1 MPAAYSN
8 SVYALDDYKRKM
20 VEENKGFIHHMTNT
34 ILNLY
39 PDIPRDQY
47 DDIFQDATIDFI
59 KCLKEYDSS
68 KSKITSYSSIKI
80 LQEHKRRM
88 NRYIRNKNILGE
100 YYFDDIVHK
109 NDYDDDTL
117 DINYVMYDKQEDFN
131 HEDYIIDNIIKTD
144 ILKQLK
150 EKFSLEQL
158 DMIELY
164 LMKDTKQTDIARKY
178 GITRQRVGQII
189 DKFRKESQELMI
201 ENGVYKQ

>member
-1 MPAAYSN
+1 MPATYPN
-8 SVYALDDYKRKM
+8 SVYALDNTKQQILEK
-20 VEENKGFIHHMTNT
+20 NIGFIHHMTNT
-34 ILNLY
+34 IINLY
-39 PDIPRDQY
+39 DLPRDQY

-59 KCLKEYDSS
+59 KSLKEYDPS

-109 NDYDDDTL
+109 NNYDDETL
-117 DINYVMYDKQEDFN
+117 DINYVFHDKQEDYN
-131 HEDYIIDNIIKTD
+131 YEDNMIDNIIKSD
-144 ILKQLK
+144 ILKELK
-150 EKFSLEQL
+150 EKFSPEQL

-164 LMKDTKQTDIARKY
+164 LMKDTKQTDIAKKY

-189 DKFRKESQELMI
+189 DKFRNEAQKLMV
-201 ENGVYKQ
+201 ENGVYN